1 MRIAI
6 MGPGALGLLFA
17 GYLQRGGAGVV
28 LIDEDGERADL
39 FNREGV
45 RWEGAAADFRFTVP
59 AMVGFPDPG
68 SIDLAV
74 LCVKAYHT
82 SRAAEQIGE
91 SGYRGPVLTLQN
103 GLGNGE
109 IIARA
114 CPGAGVIVGA
124 TSEGA
129 SLEAPNHVRHAGG
142 GETVFGPLGEGN
154 PGGEFLGELIGVMKK
169 GGLRAALSDNP
180 EGIVWSKAVVNAGI
194 NPLTAIL
201 SVRNGVLLDIEP
213 ARALMAGLVGE
224 AYAVARRKGVAMLY
238 NDPVARVEEVCR
250 LTASNYSS
258 MCLDVRNRRRTEI
271 DFINGAVVRAGA
283 ALGMES
289 PLNDVMLKLLRAL
302 ELSRIER
309 E

>member
-6 MGPGALGLLFA
+6 IGPGALGLLFA
-17 GYLQRGGAGVV
+17 GFLKRGGAGVV
-28 LIDEDGERADL
+28 LVDEDGARADL
-39 FNREGV
+39 LNREGV

-109 IIARA
+109 LIARA

-129 SLEAPNHVRHAGG
+129 LLEAPNHVRHAGSG
-142 GETVFGPLGEGN
+142 DTVFGPLREGS
-154 PGGEFLGELIGVMKK
+154 PDGGFLDGLVDIMTK
-169 GGLRAALSDNP
+169 GGLRAALSENP

-194 NPLTAIL
+194 NPLTALL
-201 SVRNGVLLDIEP
+201 SVQNGRLLDIEP
-213 ARALMAGLVGE
+213 ARAFMAGLVGE
-224 AYAVARRKGVAMLY
+224 AYGVARRRGVAMLY
-238 NDPVARVEEVCR
+238 EDPVARVEEVCR
-250 LTASNYSS
+250 LTAPNYSS
-258 MCLDVRNRRRTEI
+258 MCLDVKNRRKTEI
-271 DFINGAVVRAGA
+271 DFINGAVVREGA
-283 ALGMES
+283 SLGMEC
-289 PLNDVMLKLLRAL
+289 PLNDAMLKLIRAL
-302 ELSRIER
+302 ELSRTAQE
-309 E
+309 